1 MLRDTCAI
9 DAITHGTKLE
19 NVAKMLGHA
28 TTDMT
33 QPSYLLDGTP
43 KSSGLV
49 QGNERQPLPLLLP
62 LRDIHG
68 G

>member
-1 MLRDTCAI
+1 
-9 DAITHGTKLE
+9 
-19 NVAKMLGHA
+19 MLGHA